1 MNRRNVLV
9 FVLLA
14 FLSAVLILSA
24 AATSAAPSP
33 EIGRDADQSANA
45 VAFRPIFS
53 YSLEEYW
60 VENNIAV
67 ADYNKDGRPD
77 IFLLATTGVFDGTN
91 YHYNSRLI
99 SLRNDGGWTFS
110 PTVLVSF
117 GEGSYGYGLAADDMD
132 SDGWPDLV
140 VRENWNTH
148 VLLNEQNGE
157 FRMAWSGITGAFGSF
172 DTGDLNGDGWT
183 DFVSGIQTGEGAK
196 IESFLNA
203 VSDFTYHRFWESPLH
218 GDESSVMYGLSLA
231 KTNDTPHH
239 SLVALVGQAEPGVLL
254 VYSGHGDGS
263 FTEAWSTPLP
273 GRAYGMGA
281 GDVDGD
287 AYTDVAVAAR
297 MSSMFIEQ
305 NVKIFTGNGDNSMSL
320 TWESPGMF
328 APLDPFLTDF
338 NFDGYDDLFF
348 SSIRDGEM
356 RLYLNDR
363 SGGFGQAWY
372 DYLPGIAYSGVPAD
386 LDNDGTP
393 ELIMVADLDA
403 SGQNQDMM
411 LYIYDQAPV
420 LSMNY
425 LSGAPGSF
433 FQVSGSGFPAG
444 AQAAVAINGHAL
456 GTVTTDAQGALSL
469 TLDAAAADEGY
480 YTVSVSVNPTA
491 ALSFRID
498 AEAPLRPQGDVTVL
512 LDVPAGIAHEDWILL
527 AAQFK

>member
-1 MNRRNVLV
+1 
-9 FVLLA
+9 
-14 FLSAVLILSA
+14 
-24 AATSAAPSP
+24 
-33 EIGRDADQSANA
+33 
-45 VAFRPIFS
+45 
-53 YSLEEYW
+53 
-60 VENNIAV
+60 
-67 ADYNKDGRPD
+67 
-77 IFLLATTGVFDGTN
+77 
-91 YHYNSRLI
+91 
-99 SLRNDGGWTFS
+99 
-110 PTVLVSF
+110 
-117 GEGSYGYGLAADDMD
+117 
-132 SDGWPDLV
+132 
-140 VRENWNTH
+140 
-148 VLLNEQNGE
+148 
-157 FRMAWSGITGAFGSF
+157 
-172 DTGDLNGDGWT
+172 
-183 DFVSGIQTGEGAK
+183 
-196 IESFLNA
+196 
-203 VSDFTYHRFWESPLH
+203 
-218 GDESSVMYGLSLA
+218 
-231 KTNDTPHH
+231 
-239 SLVALVGQAEPGVLL
+239 
-254 VYSGHGDGS
+254 
-263 FTEAWSTPLP
+263 
-273 GRAYGMGA
+273 
-281 GDVDGD
+281 
-287 AYTDVAVAAR
+287 
-297 MSSMFIEQ
+297 
-305 NVKIFTGNGDNSMSL
+305 
-320 TWESPGMF
+320 
-328 APLDPFLTDF
+328 
-338 NFDGYDDLFF
+338 
-348 SSIRDGEM
+348 M

-456 GTVTTDAQGALSL
+456 GTATTDAQGALSL